1 MIHRRLIALCF
12 AWIAVLAGC
21 STATTPTPAT
31 APADS
36 ATATAGP
43 TPAGSSAAPG
53 PVAASTVATVTLAP
67 HLDPASPISRG
78 RSIYFDYDEYS
89 IKTDYAS
96 LIQLHSRYLVATP
109 ALVVRIEGNTDER
122 GGAEYNLALGQK
134 RAEAVL
140 KALQLY
146 GVADAQMEAIS
157 WGEERPRATG
167 HDEAAW
173 AENRRVDLVYPGR

>member
-1 MIHRRLIALCF
+1 MIRRRLIALFF
-12 AWIAVLAGC
+12 ATSAVFAGC
-21 STATTPTPAT
+21 STTTTPLPAT
-31 APADS
+31 APAGD
-36 ATATAGP
+36 AM
-43 TPAGSSAAPG
+43 AAPG
-53 PVAASTVATVTLAP
+53 ATTAGNPSAPGSVAASTVATVTLAP

-78 RSIYFDYDEYS
+78 RSVYFDYDEFS
-89 IKTDYAS
+89 IKSEYSS

-140 KALQLY
+140 KVLQLY
-146 GVADAQMEAIS
+146 GVAGAQVEAIS
-157 WGEERPRATG
+157 WGEERPRAAG